1 MASKE
6 HDFSVGSI
14 PRNIISLALPMTAAQ
29 LINVLYSVVD
39 RIYLGRLP
47 GHLALTGLGLTLP
60 IISIVMGFANLCGTG
75 GAPLCSIYRG
85 KGEEEEAERIM
96 GNAFTLL
103 LIFGAAVTGVF
114 LLFRHPLLYLFGASD
129 ATYPYAEAYMTIYL
143 LGTVF
148 VMIGLGMNP
157 FITSQGFGR
166 TGMMTVGL
174 GAVVN
179 IVISIVMGFANL
191 CGTGGAPLCSIYRG
205 KGEEEEAERIMGN
218 AFTLLLIFGAAVTG
232 VFLLFRHPLLYLF
245 GASDATYPYAEAYMT
260 IYLLGTVFVMIGLG
274 MNPFITSQG
283 FGRTGMMTVG
293 LGAVVNIVLDPVFI
307 FALDMGVRGAALATV
322 IAQGC
327 SAVWVLKFLTGRKAI
342 LRLRLRNLALGA
354 GRVKSIVA
362 LGLSGFFMNLT
373 NSLVQVVCNATLQA
387 YGGDL
392 YVGVMTIIN
401 SLREV
406 FFMPVQGLTNGAQP
420 VTGYNYGA
428 GRYSRVRSSIRFSVA
443 VTVGYAAVFW
453 AAAMLFPGLLIRVF
467 NSEPEVVAAGIPAL
481 RIYFCLFIPMS
492 LQMAGQGVF
501 VSLGRSKQAVFF
513 SLLRKA
519 IINAPLT
526 VVLPIWMGTTGVFT
540 AEAISQLVGGLAC
553 SLTMYF
559 TVYRPLGRLPDRP
572 PENI

>member
-1 MASKE
+1 
-6 HDFSVGSI
+6 
-14 PRNIISLALPMTAAQ
+14 
-29 LINVLYSVVD
+29 
-39 RIYLGRLP
+39 
-47 GHLALTGLGLTLP
+47 
-60 IISIVMGFANLCGTG
+60 
-75 GAPLCSIYRG
+75 
-85 KGEEEEAERIM
+85 
-96 GNAFTLL
+96 
-103 LIFGAAVTGVF
+103 
-114 LLFRHPLLYLFGASD
+114 
-129 ATYPYAEAYMTIYL
+129 
-143 LGTVF
+143 
-148 VMIGLGMNP
+148 
-157 FITSQGFGR
+157 
-166 TGMMTVGL
+166 
-174 GAVVN
+174 
-179 IVISIVMGFANL
+179 
-191 CGTGGAPLCSIYRG
+191 
-205 KGEEEEAERIMGN
+205 MGN

-307 FALDMGVRGAALATV
+307 FSPGHGGAGRGAGHRDRPGLLRRVGTE
-322 IAQGC
+322 IPHR
-327 SAVWVLKFLTGRKAI
+327 RKAI

-559 TVYRPLGRLPDRP
+559 TVYRPLGRLRTAAGEHLRP
-572 PENI
+572 GCRAVVPSLTPTDSQEKAEALLEVFPKAPPLPVPAPCAS